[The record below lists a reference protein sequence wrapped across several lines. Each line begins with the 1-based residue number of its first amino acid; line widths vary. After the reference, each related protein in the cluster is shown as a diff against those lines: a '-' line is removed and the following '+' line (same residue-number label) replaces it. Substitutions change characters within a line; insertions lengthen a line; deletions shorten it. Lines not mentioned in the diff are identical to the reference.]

1 MVRLFIFV
9 LFSLLI
15 GAAFYALLGSEPGYL
30 LLSWRGWAV
39 ETSLLMGVLL
49 VLALFIVLLTLRQ
62 VLLLFRPL
70 WHGSSPA
77 HQQQAADRATLR
89 GLRKLA
95 HGHERAAY
103 KELVESATQA
113 TSPLLNYL
121 GALLAAGQLGNE
133 ADVHFTL
140 RKAEGLAGDQQLPVG
155 LIKAALLIRAGSLTS
170 ARTLL
175 LQLYQHHGAKPV
187 LLIMLRDVL
196 LRLEDWD
203 QLAKL
208 LPALRTSPVQDE
220 DDIKALRLQITIGR
234 LRTFDT
240 SSGLLESLEAIRDS
254 LPRDQRRNE
263 RVMNVYIRQLLAL
276 DEHERAQA
284 AIIHCL
290 RNQWSNSLLRLSA
303 YIEAPD
309 PAPLRALL
317 DKLLQEFPGNAL
329 LLLSLARVCIRQQS
343 LETARRHLEAA
354 VLLSSD
360 EALGAEVK
368 VELGRLL
375 AHLGENDQSQAY
387 YRQAMN
393 YYARALPDF
402 HSLPGFPGFS
412 NQSGLSHSS

>member
-1 MVRLFIFV
+1 MVRLFIFA
-9 LFSLLI
+9 LFSLLV
-15 GAAFYALLGSEPGYL
+15 GAVFYALLGNEPGYL
-30 LLSWRGWAV
+30 LLSWRTWV
-39 ETSLLMGVLL
+39 IETSLLMGVLL
-49 VLALFIVLLTLRQ
+49 LLALFIVLLTLHQ
-62 VLLLFRPL
+62 VVLLFRPL
-70 WHGSSPA
+70 WRGTSPA
-77 HQQQAADRATLR
+77 RQQQAADRATLG

-95 HGHERAAY
+95 HGNEAVAY
-103 KELVESATQA
+103 KELIDGAKHA

-133 ADVHFTL
+133 VGVSFTL
-140 RKAEGLAGDQQLPVG
+140 RKAENLAGDQQLPVG

-203 QLAKL
+203 KLAEL
-208 LPALRTSPVQDE
+208 LPALSASPVQDE
-220 DDIKALRLQITIGR
+220 IDINALRLQIVIGR
-234 LRTFDT
+234 LRVFDT
-240 SSGLLESLEAIRDS
+240 SRGIVENLEAIRDS
-254 LPRDQRRNE
+254 LPPEQRRHE

-276 DEHERAQA
+276 GEHERAQT

-290 RNQWSNSLLRLSA
+290 RNQWSDALLRLSA

-317 DKLLQEFPGNAL
+317 EKLLQSFPGNAL
-329 LLLSLARVCIRQQS
+329 LLLSLARVCIRQQA
-343 LETARRHLEAA
+343 LEKAKRHLEAA
-354 VLLSSD
+354 VVLSSD
-360 EALGAEVK
+360 AALAAEIK

-375 AHLGENDQSQAY
+375 EHLGERDNSQAY

-402 HSLPGFPGFS
+402 AGLPVFS
-412 NQSGLSHSS
+412 DSF